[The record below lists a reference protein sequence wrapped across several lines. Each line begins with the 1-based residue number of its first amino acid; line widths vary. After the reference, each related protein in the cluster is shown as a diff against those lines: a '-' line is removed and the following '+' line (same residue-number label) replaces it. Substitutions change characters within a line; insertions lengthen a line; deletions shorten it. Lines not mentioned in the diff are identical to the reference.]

1 MQLKRL
7 SKIKNTFN
15 KLEDTTYCNSNLAGF
30 LKPERFMHSF
40 LVANDH
46 RLYDLN
52 LIERKARR

>member
-1 MQLKRL
+1 MKLKRL

-15 KLEDTTYCNSNLAGF
+15 KLEDTTYCDSNPAGF
-30 LKPERFMHSF
+30 KNLQGLCVFFFIAE
-40 LVANDH
+40 DH